1 MIRKTGEMF
10 LKRELLPFFWCSGCG
25 NGIVMGCIFRAM
37 EESGFSRENT
47 VVVTGIGCWG
57 KADDYFTTH
66 AFHGTHG
73 RALPVATGIKSANP
87 SLNVVALVGDGDG
100 ATIGGNHLI
109 HAARR
114 NADITVIMSNNNNYG
129 MTGGQYSGTTPF
141 GAITSTSRYGHA
153 EDEFDVSEL
162 VKTAGAG
169 YVAKGTIADPLQ
181 LQKFIEKAFKKRTG
195 FRFIEAMNICPTYYG
210 RNNKSGKA
218 PEMIE
223 SLRQNTVDIRKIS
236 AIKQEDLKGKII
248 VGEYADREVDGFIK
262 RYKALQ
268 ERASARIKS

>member
-73 RALPVATGIKSANP
+73 RALPVATGIKLANP
-87 SLNVVALVGDGDG
+87 ALNVVALVGDGDG

-169 YVAKGTIADPLQ
+169 YVAKGTIANPLQ
-181 LQKFIEKAFKKRTG
+181 LQKFIEKAFKKQRG
-195 FRFIEAMNICPTYYG
+195 FRFVEAVNICPTYYG
-210 RNNKSGKA
+210 RNNKSGKP

-223 SLRQNTVDIRKIS
+223 SLRKNTVDIKTIS
-236 AIKQEDLKGKII
+236 GMEQEELKGKII
-248 VGEYADREVDGFIK
+248 TGEYADREVDGFVK

-268 ERASARIKS
+268 EKASAQRRS

>member
-1 MIRKTGEMF
+1 MTRKTGEMF

-25 NGIVMGCIFRAM
+25 NGIIMGCIFRAM
-37 EESGFSRENT
+37 EESGLSRENT

-73 RALPVATGIKSANP
+73 RALAVATGIKSANP
-87 SLNVVALVGDGDG
+87 SLDVIALVGDGDG

-169 YVAKGTIADPLQ
+169 YVAKGTIANPLQ
-181 LQKFIEKAFKKRTG
+181 LQKFIEKAFQKRNG
-195 FRFIEAMNICPTYYG
+195 FRFVEAMNICPTYYG
-210 RNNKSGKA
+210 KNNKTGNA

-223 SLRQNTVDIRKIS
+223 KLRKNTVE
-236 AIKQEDLKGKII
+236 IKTARAAEPHELKGKII
-248 VGEYADREVDGFIK
+248 VGEYADKEVDGFIK
-262 RYKALQ
+262 RYKEIQ
-268 ERASARIKS
+268 KKASVVSRK